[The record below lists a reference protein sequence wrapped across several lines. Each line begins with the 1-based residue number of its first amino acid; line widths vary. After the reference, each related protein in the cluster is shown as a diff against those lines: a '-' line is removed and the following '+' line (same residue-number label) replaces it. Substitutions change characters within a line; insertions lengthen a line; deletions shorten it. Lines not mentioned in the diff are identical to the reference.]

1 MSIKEL
7 SNELLIS
14 LYRKVKSNKLERDY
28 IKVLQDEISRRK
40 IRLPL

>member
-14 LYRKVKSNKLERDY
+14 LYRKVKSNKLDS
-28 IKVLQDEISRRK
+28 DF
-40 IRLPL
+40 IRLLDVEMKRRNLHLPQ

>member
-1 MSIKEL
+1 MKEL